1 VRPAS
6 LLAVA
11 VSAVVGAACGVV
23 GGLLINDQPSYPDP
37 LGVGASLVNQPCQPQ
52 KSLLVLGTGGTQ
64 SAIAAAVSGASG
76 VDARYLDI
84 RGSCDATWTR
94 DGHPAPRYVAYQGP
108 FRTGQACEQ
117 RMTQGIQGHLVTQL
131 TAGSTEPV
139 QCLCYIPYTQMPVL
153 RPFDE
158 TSTSTTDTIFIRA
171 LQVLLAHIGRNPPD
185 HVNGQYDAR
194 TQAAIE
200 EFQRQHSPHANGVVT
215 TSTWNQLQKVGC

>member
-11 VSAVVGAACGVV
+11 VSAVVGAACGVA

-37 LGVGASLVNQPCQPQ
+37 LGVGVSLVNQSCQPRM
-52 KSLLVLGTGGTQ
+52 SLLVLGTGDTQ
-64 SAIAAAVSGASG
+64 SAIAAAVSGAAG
-76 VDARYLDI
+76 VDVRYLDI
-84 RGSCDATWTR
+84 RGSCHTTWTR
-94 DGHPAPRYVAYQGP
+94 DGHTGPRYVAYQGP
-108 FRTGQACEQ
+108 FKTGSACEQ

-131 TAGSTEPV
+131 TASSTEPV
-139 QCLCYIPYTQMPVL
+139 QCLCYIPYTRMPEL

-171 LQVLLAHIGRNPPD
+171 LQVLLAHIGLNPPD

-200 EFQRQHSPHANGVVT
+200 EFQRQHGPRANGVVT
-215 TSTWNQLQKVGC
+215 ASTWNQLQKVGC